1 MNDRA
6 KDAQLDLFVRPPDIP
21 GETTFAGVD
30 LWYDCETCT
39 WVKDP
44 FAWLEPRDN
53 AETSP

>member
-6 KDAQLDLFVRPPDIP
+6 KDAQLDLFVRPPVIP

-30 LWYDCETCT
+30 LWYDCATCT

-44 FAWLEPRDN
+44 FTWLAPRDD
-53 AETSP
+53 AEADP